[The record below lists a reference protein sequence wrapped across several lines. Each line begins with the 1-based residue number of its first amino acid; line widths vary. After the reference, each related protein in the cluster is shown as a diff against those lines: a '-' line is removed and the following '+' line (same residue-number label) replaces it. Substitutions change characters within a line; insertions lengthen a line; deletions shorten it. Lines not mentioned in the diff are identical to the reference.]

1 MTDTSWCHAVP
12 ILPRLRAETRDLHAA
27 AESTLA
33 VPEGGLGAAAYATV
47 LERWYGFLVVL
58 EPRLSS
64 WHRTDR
70 LLDWER
76 RRKLHLLAADLDVL
90 GTDSRVRAM
99 LPRCPHVPSIDGA
112 ADALGALYVV
122 EGSTLGARVQRDRL
136 CTGPL
141 PRRAFSFL
149 ESYGPQ
155 TGRRWRDYRCLT
167 SAWVGDDPARADAVV
182 AAARATFGALVT
194 WQASGSAR

>member
-1 MTDTSWCHAVP
+1 MTDTSWSDAVP
-12 ILPRLRAETRDLHAA
+12 ILARLRAETRDLHAA

-33 VPEGGLGAAAYATV
+33 VPEGGLAAATYLTV

-70 LLDWER
+70 LLDWEC
-76 RRKLHLLAADLDVL
+76 RRKLHLLEADLDVL
-90 GTDSRVRAM
+90 GTDLLVRSW

-122 EGSTLGARVQRDRL
+122 EGSTLGARAQRDRL
-136 CTGPL
+136 RIASLPL
-141 PRRAFSFL
+141 QSFNFL

-155 TGRRWRDYRCLT
+155 TGRRWRDYRCVT
-167 SAWVGDDPARADAVV
+167 SAWVGDDPTRADAVV

-194 WQASGSAR
+194 WQATGLPR